1 MRRIITRMKNR
12 RQPLVAVMVVM
23 FALQVQAAPRGLA
36 RESLPGWDVPD
47 LRPLPEEPAD
57 IPAPAPVEAPAALP
71 APQPAPAP
79 QPVAAEAAEV
89 KAPVVLG
96 YGHFSKDGGAEGM
109 SAEQFARQMDYL
121 QSSGLHP
128 ISLQSYIDWREGRRM
143 LPSGSVLIT
152 LDEADRG
159 AYEVAYPI
167 LKKHHFAYVV
177 FVDGRNFADGDPE
190 RATLAQLQE
199 MAMNGAE
206 IGSHTVSRPGSY
218 EWQFAALSGGDDFSQ
233 LVEHEIGNSTRTIA
247 AAFGTCRAFSYPHG
261 TADEHLAGALPNY
274 GISVAFTSQGGHA
287 SRNTQP
293 YAQYR
298 CMVKDDDTF
307 HQAVG
312 GSPATASQPQE
323 EPAPEPEPVSR
334 DKQDSLLVPIETV
347 VPAPRTEPEPA
358 VQPEPQ
364 PQPQPRP
371 EPQPVVQQ
379 QPAMPS
385 FADDDVAEEVEEVTP
400 DPQPA
405 PIAGQESYPAVQ
417 PLYENLGRRT
427 PDGDWVTSRFTAP
440 LVPREQT
447 RVAVLGYHNF
457 SNTKPI
463 TEMRMRTSDFC
474 QQMQYIKDAGLSV
487 ITMQDF
493 LEWLNGTRCLPERC
507 VLITIDDGWKSV
519 YTDAFPVL
527 RAYGYP
533 FTMFLYTTYIDVQG
547 DSMTQQQLR
556 AMMRCGATIGSHSV
570 NHLYPKKWKRY
581 AMESEPYK
589 YQLQVELL
597 DSRTT
602 LLKLFG
608 NCSTYCYP
616 GGYNTPPML
625 DTLSGSAY
633 QAAFTV
639 EEAKVECGENP
650 LLVHRY
656 MVFGNDHNIFRRAVN
671 FDGDAGVRPT
681 REGIAAALP
690 RAMKFYPHAFPKADP
705 NAIVPAAPAATAA
718 KPKPKAAP
726 AKAAARKAP
735 ARKKPARKVPAPAP
749 APLPYST
756 Y

>member
-1 MRRIITRMKNR
+1 MKEW
-12 RQPLVAVMVVM
+12 RQPLTAVMVITL
-23 FALQVQAAPRGLA
+23 ALQVQAAPRGLA

-71 APQPAPAP
+71 APASAPAP
-79 QPVAAEAAEV
+79 QPVAKPVEV
-89 KAPVVLG
+89 TAPVVLG
-96 YGHFSKDGGAEGM
+96 YGHFSKDGGADSI

-159 AYEVAYPI
+159 VYEVAYPI

-177 FVDGRNFADGDPE
+177 FVDGRNFAEGDPE
-190 RATLAQLQE
+190 RATLPQLQE

-206 IGSHTVSRPGSY
+206 IGSHTVTRPGSY

-233 LVEHEIGNSTRTIA
+233 LVEYEIGNSTRTIA

-261 TADEHLAGALPNY
+261 TADEHLAEALPGY
-274 GISVAFTSQGGHA
+274 GIRVAFTSQAGHA
-287 SRNTQP
+287 SRSTQP

-312 GSPATASQPQE
+312 GTPPAMSATQD
-323 EPAPEPEPVSR
+323 EPAPEPETVSR

-358 VQPEPQ
+358 IQ
-364 PQPQPRP
+364 P

-400 DPQPA
+400 EPQPA

-417 PLYENLGRRT
+417 PLYGNLGRRT
-427 PDGDWVTSRFTAP
+427 PEGDWVTSRFIAP

-493 LEWLNGTRCLPERC
+493 LEWLNGSRCLPERC

-547 DSMTQQQLR
+547 DSMTRQQLL

-589 YQLQVELL
+589 HQLQVELL

-602 LLKLFG
+602 LLNLFG

-625 DTLSGSAY
+625 DTLSGSEY

-639 EEAKVECGENP
+639 EEAKVQCGENP

-671 FDGDAGVRPT
+671 FDGEAGVRAA

-705 NAIVPAAPAATAA
+705 NAIEPAAPSATRPAA
-718 KPKPKAAP
+718 KPAP
-726 AKAAARKAP
+726 RKAAARKAP
-735 ARKKPARKVPAPAP
+735 AKKKPARKAPAPAP